1 MLAAHQLSLHVT
13 INVAFLS
20 WLLGMGCPIVVAILT
35 QSHWPSAVKAIL
47 NAGLACLAG
56 LIAVWI
62 KTNGNVDVIY
72 TLLAIAQAM
81 IAAWA
86 SYYGFW
92 KPTSIAPTLHTATD
106 LPRRG

>member
-1 MLAAHQLSLHVT
+1 
-13 INVAFLS
+13 
-20 WLLGMGCPIVVAILT
+20 
-35 QSHWPSAVKAIL
+35 
-47 NAGLACLAG
+47 
-56 LIAVWI
+56 VWI